1 MDTFMNI
8 IFWWSFAGFAALTVL
23 YFAAP
28 SLLNKVFDTDEE
40 E

>member
-1 MDTFMNI
+1 MDTIMNI
-8 IFWWSFAGFAALTVL
+8 MFWWSFVGLTALTVL
-23 YFAAP
+23 YFTLP